1 MTAYPCHNCMIP
13 ISLLP
18 VSWWVLYL
26 LPTYSITSRTAAHT
40 TRQKLALSVL
50 NHERHWKAIISSGG
64 DSKDFGD
71 NRNFSFKQLWVTSWI
86 GNASQ
91 NLNRAR
97 NLVPML
103 PLLMVT
109 YELVR
114 GGGGYFWLKRLF
126 FVLNSLLPTALDN
139 SWAQTHLPL
148 LSGVG
153 VHTAQLFL
161 WSGTIIISVNC
172 FLLLKPS
179 YGFLQLFL
187 FSSS

>member
-1 MTAYPCHNCMIP
+1 MTAYPSHNCLIP

-40 TRQKLALSVL
+40 TRQKLAFSVL
-50 NHERHWKAIISSGG
+50 NHERDRKAIISSGG

-86 GNASQ
+86 GNASR

-114 GGGGYFWLKRLF
+114 GGGGISGLKDF

-153 VHTAQLFL
+153 VHKAQLF
-161 WSGTIIISVNC
+161 WSSGTIIISVNC